1 MKKIIVIQLLL
12 LLLTG
17 CAVYD
22 YYKSRYGTRTHETVT
37 NEAKKGRYN
46 LITPEDIK
54 REYLNN
60 PASLFLVDTRQEWEY
75 ESQHIQ
81 GAVNLPVKPY
91 WWYPYYPK
99 NRKDLR
105 NILGPDKNRRVIFY

>member
-1 MKKIIVIQLLL
+1 MRKIIALHVLF

-22 YYKSRYGTRTHETVT
+22 SSESRGIRTQETVAH
-37 NEAKKGRYN
+37 EANKGGYY

-60 PASLFLVDTRQEWEY
+60 PETLFLVDTRQEWEY
-75 ESQHIQ
+75 QREHIK
-81 GAVNLPVKPY
+81 GAVNLPVNPD
-91 WWYPYYPK
+91 WWYPYHPK
-99 NRKDLR
+99 YRNDLR
-105 NILGPDKNRRVIFY
+105 KVLSSVNNERIIFY